1 MRHILFFIWTA
12 LILSSCFNTRLDDT
26 EEKRQQRIKDS
37 IHTDSVNRRRS
48 IPDTTLAI
56 YKRTA
61 FCDTVHVVV
70 FDRVKML
77 SGKEAADYAERH
89 KRYGNTVNI
98 VVNQTVTLETL
109 AIARNARILLL
120 EPETADST
128 DTRPIVSETID
139 GKNIKYCESKN
150 TDIAE
155 GLSAEEI
162 IQIVVQHRSIIYL
175 RQLPKNE

>member
-37 IHTDSVNRRRS
+37 IHTDSINQRRN

-77 SGKEAADYAERH
+77 SGQEAADYAERH
-89 KRYGNTVNI
+89 KRYDNTNKI

-109 AIARNARILLL
+109 AIAKNARILLL
-120 EPETADST
+120 NPETLDST
-128 DTRPIVSETID
+128 DTRPVISEKLGLT
-139 GKNIKYCESKN
+139 NITYRESLAS
-150 TDIAE
+150 DIAE
-155 GLSAEEI
+155 RLSAEEI
-162 IQIVVQHRSIIYL
+162 IQIIVQHRRIIYM
-175 RQLPKNE
+175 RQLPKTE